1 MDSMILDLALISF
14 VVLLVSLMVI
24 PERRSAIAMTQ
35 VAATAS

>member
-1 MDSMILDLALISF
+1 MDSMILDLSLVSF

-24 PERRSAIAMTQ
+24 PERRAAAVTE